1 MILITT
7 WKNRPINPEQ
17 YNRLMNVWGKLEQKT
32 AADSST
38 ERIGWYSFSDGS
50 GGVTI
55 DKVKDVEAAMALG
68 LEQALS
74 LGEFIE
80 LDTKIGLDMD
90 ASLPQILKVQ
100 ENANG

>member
-7 WKNRPINPEQ
+7 WKNRPIRPEQ
-17 YNRLMNVWGKLEQKT
+17 YNRLMIVWGKLEQKM

-50 GGVTI
+50 GGMTI
-55 DKVKDVEAAMALG
+55 DNVTDVEAAMAFA

-90 ASLPQILKVQ
+90 AALPQILKAQ